1 MVASGSVV
9 LAATSPTP
17 DASPAPALLRQK
29 GATGRLVLLLQLH
42 CASVTSWL
50 DGSGARL
57 ATAGTGSGAQQEPG
71 LGLGRAG
78 GAVQELGGGTGARRR
93 SQPGA
98 AARRGTDVGRRVRGG
113 VVED

>member
-42 CASVTSWL
+42 CASAAFWL

-57 ATAGTGSGAQQEPG
+57 VTAGTGSGAQREPG
-71 LGLGRAG
+71 LGLGRTG
-78 GAVQELGGGTGARRR
+78 GAVQEQEPGGWGSAAQELGGGTGAQRKASQGRRR
-93 SQPGA
+93 
-98 AARRGTDVGRRVRGG
+98 G
-113 VVED
+113 VAQR